1 MKRKCL
7 LILTILTLALILSGC
22 AAGIVTP
29 STDEAKI
36 KSVINE
42 YFSALND
49 QNWSKAKSY
58 CIYGEDLYYDV
69 IQWENIV
76 NSYSYCDIVHVNILV
91 DIVDVNTQIELLD
104 VLDPVE
110 CCVQCVM
117 GDNSTACGNSLNDD
131 PPFLIYLHLMK
142 VGNSWKLTFK
152 HDAEGNL
159 M

>member
-7 LILTILTLALILSGC
+7 LILTILALALILSGC

-36 KSVINE
+36 KNVINE

-58 CIYGEDLYYDV
+58 CIYGEDLYNDV

-91 DIVDVNTQIELLD
+91 DIVSVNMAFIG
-104 VLDPVE
+104 DPYDY
-110 CCVQCVM
+110 CVQCVM
-117 GDNSTACGNSLNDD
+117 GDNTTACGNFLNDD
-131 PPFLIYLHLMK
+131 PYFLIYLHLMK
-142 VGNSWKLTFK
+142 VGDSWKMSYK
-152 HDAEGNL
+152 HT
-159 M
+159 